1 MAKAAEWARRVAAWR
16 ASGRT
21 STQFAEEQ
29 GFSRG
34 SLRYWS
40 SRLGRIAKA
49 PIANVAAAKS
59 EPRVAMAR
67 VVVASRPSESRVRER
82 VAEPAALVVEVGA
95 AKVCVR
101 PGFDASLL
109 RAVITTLRE
118 VLR

>member
-1 MAKAAEWARRVAAWR
+1 
-16 ASGRT
+16 
-21 STQFAEEQ
+21 
-29 GFSRG
+29 
-34 SLRYWS
+34 
-40 SRLGRIAKA
+40 
-49 PIANVAAAKS
+49 
-59 EPRVAMAR
+59 MAR

>member
-1 MAKAAEWARRVAAWR
+1 MARAAEWARRVAAWR
-16 ASGRT
+16 ASGQT

-29 GFSRG
+29 GFSCG

-40 SRLGRIAKA
+40 SRLTRTAKQ
-49 PIANVAAAKS
+49 PIANVLAPRPEK
-59 EPRVAMAR
+59 RVALAR
-67 VVVASRPSESRVRER
+67 VVLASRPSETRARSR

-109 RAVITTLRE
+109 RAVITTLQE
-118 VLR
+118 VLQ

>member
-16 ASGRT
+16 VSGRT
-21 STQFAEEQ
+21 STQFAEGQ
-29 GFSRG
+29 DFSAG

-40 SRLGRIAKA
+40 SRLRRTAKQ
-49 PIANVAAAKS
+49 PIANVAVKG
-59 EPRVAMAR
+59 EKRVALAR
-67 VVVASRPSESRVRER
+67 VVVASRPSETRALEH

-109 RAVITTLRE
+109 RAVLTTLQE
-118 VLR
+118 ALR